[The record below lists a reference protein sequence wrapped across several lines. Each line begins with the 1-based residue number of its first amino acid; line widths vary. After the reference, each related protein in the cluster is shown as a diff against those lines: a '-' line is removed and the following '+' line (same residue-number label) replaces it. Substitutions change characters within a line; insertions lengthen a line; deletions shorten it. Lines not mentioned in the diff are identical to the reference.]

1 MQYDLSHQAGVMT
14 AVHGFVDWVLNLEL
28 NQSSF
33 ITHLCS
39 LIPAFQIFDQDGI
52 EYSASIQAFK
62 DMTQAIEA
70 LRGTLCLEDYLLRL
84 SSVEVVKLMRSLRD
98 YRSLILDEI
107 RLFRQQE
114 SDNQISFLTYVQ
126 QMIQDHYQVLIV
138 RVDLGY
144 LKKFMSNVTV
154 HDFYLH
160 IQFLCKYLKDKNGC
174 FKHILGY
181 GLALEQGCY
190 TKGYHAHLML
200 VYNGSERCQDWF
212 LGDQVLQKWQT
223 ITHGWGYGRNG
234 NTKENKEQFANKGLL
249 GIGLIHRKH
258 PKELQNALNVATY
271 LTNPEKYLQQMLV
284 KPINKRTFF
293 KGIYRVHGRNYQ
305 LISD

>member
-62 DMTQAIEA
+62 DMTQDIEA
-70 LRGTLCLEDYLLRL
+70 LRGTLCLEDYLSCL
-84 SSVEVVKLMRSLRD
+84 SSVDALKLIRRLKDHRSQ
-98 YRSLILDEI
+98 ILDEI

-114 SDNQISFLTYVQ
+114 SDNQTSFLTYVQ

-144 LKKFMSNVTV
+144 LKEFMLNVTV

-160 IQFLCKYLKDKNGC
+160 TQVLCKYLKDKNGC
-174 FKHILGY
+174 FKHLLGY
-181 GLALEQGCY
+181 GLALEQKEK
-190 TKGYHAHLML
+190 KGYHAHLML
-200 VYNGSERCQDWF
+200 IYNGSERCQDRY
-212 LGDQVLQKWQT
+212 LGDLVSLKWQA

-234 NTKENKEQFANKGLL
+234 NTKENKDQFASKGLL
-249 GIGLIHRKH
+249 GIGRIHRKY
-258 PKELQNALNVATY
+258 PKELQNALNVARY
-271 LTNPEKYLQQMLV
+271 LTHPEKYLQRLLV
-284 KPINKRTFF
+284 KRIGKRTFF

-305 LISD
+305 LVSA

>member
-62 DMTQAIEA
+62 DMTQDIEA
-70 LRGTLCLEDYLLRL
+70 LRGTLCLEDYLSCL
-84 SSVEVVKLMRSLRD
+84 SSVDALKIMRRLKD
-98 YRSLILDEI
+98 HRSQILDEI

-114 SDNQISFLTYVQ
+114 SDNQDSFLTYVK
-126 QMIQDHYQVLIV
+126 QMIQDHYKVLIV
-138 RVDLGY
+138 RVDLVY
-144 LKKFMSNVTV
+144 LKDHMSNVTV

-160 IQFLCKYLKDKNGC
+160 IQSLCKYLKDKNGC
-174 FKHILGY
+174 FKHLLGY
-181 GLALEQGCY
+181 GLALEQGDK
-190 TKGYHAHLML
+190 KGYHALLML
-200 VYNGSERCQDWF
+200 VYNGSERFQDWY
-212 LGDQVLQKWQT
+212 LGDQVILKWQT
-223 ITHGWGYGRNG
+223 ITHFWGYGRNG
-234 NTKENKEQFANKGLL
+234 NTKENKDQFANKGLL
-249 GIGLIHRKH
+249 GIGMIHRKN
-258 PKELQNALNVATY
+258 PKELQNAVNVARY
-271 LTNPEKYLQQMLV
+271 LTHPEKYLQHMLV
-284 KPINKRTFF
+284 KPINKRTFI

>member
-1 MQYDLSHQAGVMT
+1 MQYDLTHQAGVIK
-14 AVHGFVDWVLNLEL
+14 AVDGFVDWVLNLEL

-33 ITHLCS
+33 IIHLCS
-39 LIPAFQIFDQDGI
+39 LIPAFQIFDQDDI

-62 DMTQAIEA
+62 DMTQVIEA
-70 LRGTLCLEDYLLRL
+70 VRGTLCIEDYLLQLSPIEVLKLVRRL
-84 SSVEVVKLMRSLRD
+84 KD
-98 YRSLILDEI
+98 HRSLILDEI

-126 QMIQDHYQVLIV
+126 QMIHDHYQVLIV

-144 LKKFMSNVTV
+144 LKDSMSNVTV

-160 IQFLCKYLKDKNGC
+160 IQSLCKYLKDKNGC
-174 FKHILGY
+174 FKHLLGY
-181 GLALEQGCY
+181 GLALEQGY
-190 TKGYHAHLML
+190 KKGYHAHLML
-200 VYNGSERCQDWF
+200 VYNGSERCQDWY
-212 LGDQVLQKWQT
+212 LGDQVILKWHA
-223 ITHGWGYGRNG
+223 ITHSWGYGRNG
-234 NTKENKEQFANKGLL
+234 NTKENKEQFAIKGLL
-249 GIGLIHRKH
+249 GIGMIHRKH
-258 PKELQNALNVATY
+258 PKEFQNALNVAKY